1 MSKTYLFFVNDETVA
16 KKIKRDCYFYLL
28 RTSDSSLANL
38 FVDTSVE
45 EYTLNIFYVINDFV
59 KTIYNE
65 NYDATYFESAD
76 KVFQLYLYYLL
87 TITKMHFNFC
97 SSFVSLVI
105 EYAMAENKLQI
116 LILVEG
122 LNLDIGAIWL
132 ISLLKEVFVFLVI
145 FNAGS
150 MQEYLLLCL
159 TNLSLVLILTS
170 LILKLWAIIVF
181 QQLKTNH
188 ESFSLPTS
196 K

>member
-1 MSKTYLFFVNDETVA
+1 MA

-122 LNLDIGAIWL
+122 LNLDIGAI
-132 ISLLKEVFVFLVI
+132 
-145 FNAGS
+145 
-150 MQEYLLLCL
+150 
-159 TNLSLVLILTS
+159 
-170 LILKLWAIIVF
+170 
-181 QQLKTNH
+181 
-188 ESFSLPTS
+188 
-196 K
+196 